1 MTYIINPWFFYF
13 VNLLGSFWTLISIVL
28 FLAIIGAVGF
38 SVWWLMET
46 YNSDFF
52 VHDDN
57 EHDDNEH
64 DNNEHDNNESPF
76 AKFCKKIIKVSVIV
90 TIISAVLMVA
100 VPSEETVN
108 KMMISSFITKENIE
122 KAKEGAKEGAKEIVD
137 YIAEKAIELKKAE

>member
-57 EHDDNEH
+57 E
-64 DNNEHDNNESPF
+64 SPF

-100 VPSEETVN
+100 VPSEETAN
-108 KMMISSFITKENIE
+108 KMMISSFITKENVE
-122 KAKEGAKEGAKEIVD
+122 KIKEETKEGAKEIVD

>member
-52 VHDDN
+52 VHDDDN

-64 DNNEHDNNESPF
+64 DDNESPF
-76 AKFCKKIIKVSVIV
+76 AKFCKKMIKVSVIV

-100 VPSEETVN
+100 VPSEEAVN
-108 KMMISSFITKENIE
+108 KMMISSFITKENVE
-122 KAKEGAKEGAKEIVD
+122 KIKEETKEGAKEIVD

>member
-28 FLAIIGAVGF
+28 FLAIIGTVGF
-38 SVWWLMET
+38 SVWWLMEA

-52 VHDDN
+52 VHDD
-57 EHDDNEH
+57 
-64 DNNEHDNNESPF
+64 NESPF

-108 KMMISSFITKENIE
+108 KMMISSFITKENVE
-122 KAKEGAKEGAKEIVD
+122 KIKEETKEGAKEIVD

>member
-28 FLAIIGAVGF
+28 FLAIIGTVGF
-38 SVWWLMET
+38 SVWWLMEA
-46 YNSDFF
+46 YVSDFF
-52 VHDDN
+52 VHDD
-57 EHDDNEH
+57 
-64 DNNEHDNNESPF
+64 NESPF

-100 VPSEETVN
+100 VPSEETAN

-137 YIAEKAIELKKAE
+137 YIAEKAIELKKSE

>member
-28 FLAIIGAVGF
+28 FLAIIGTVGF
-38 SVWWLMET
+38 SVWWLMEA
-46 YNSDFF
+46 YVSDFF
-52 VHDDN
+52 VHDD
-57 EHDDNEH
+57 
-64 DNNEHDNNESPF
+64 NESPF

-108 KMMISSFITKENIE
+108 KMMISSFITKENVE
-122 KAKEGAKEGAKEIVD
+122 KIKEETKEGAKEIVD

>member
-28 FLAIIGAVGF
+28 FLAIIGTVGF
-38 SVWWLMET
+38 SVWWLMEA
-46 YNSDFF
+46 YVSDFF
-52 VHDDN
+52 VHDD
-57 EHDDNEH
+57 
-64 DNNEHDNNESPF
+64 NESPF

-100 VPSEETVN
+100 VPSEETAN
-108 KMMISSFITKENIE
+108 KMMISSVITKENIE

>member
-52 VHDDN
+52 VHDD
-57 EHDDNEH
+57 DNEH
-64 DNNEHDNNESPF
+64 DNNEHDDNESSF
-76 AKFCKKIIKVSVIV
+76 AKFCKKIIKISVIV

-108 KMMISSFITKENIE
+108 KMMISSFITKENVE
-122 KAKEGAKEGAKEIVD
+122 KIKEETKEGAKEIVD

>member
-28 FLAIIGAVGF
+28 FLAIIGTVGF
-38 SVWWLMET
+38 SVWWLMEA
-46 YNSDFF
+46 YVSDFF
-52 VHDDN
+52 VHDD
-57 EHDDNEH
+57 
-64 DNNEHDNNESPF
+64 NESPF

-100 VPSEETVN
+100 VPSEETAN

-122 KAKEGAKEGAKEIVD
+122 KAKEGAKEGAKEIID

>member
-13 VNLLGSFWTLISIVL
+13 ANLLGSFWTLISIVL

-52 VHDDN
+52 VHDD
-57 EHDDNEH
+57 D
-64 DNNEHDNNESPF
+64 NEHDNNESPL

-122 KAKEGAKEGAKEIVD
+122 GAKEGAKEIVD

>member
-28 FLAIIGAVGF
+28 FLAIIGTVGF
-38 SVWWLMET
+38 SVWWLMEA
-46 YNSDFF
+46 YVSDFF
-52 VHDDN
+52 VHDD
-57 EHDDNEH
+57 EH
-64 DNNEHDNNESPF
+64 DNNEHDDNESPF

-108 KMMISSFITKENIE
+108 KMMISSFITKENVE
-122 KAKEGAKEGAKEIVD
+122 KIKEETKEGAKEIVD

>member
-38 SVWWLMET
+38 SVWWLMEA
-46 YNSDFF
+46 YVSDFF
-52 VHDDN
+52 VHDD
-57 EHDDNEH
+57 
-64 DNNEHDNNESPF
+64 NESPF

-108 KMMISSFITKENIE
+108 KMMISSFITKENVE
-122 KAKEGAKEGAKEIVD
+122 KIKEETKEGAKEIVD

>member
-13 VNLLGSFWTLISIVL
+13 ANLLGSFWTLISIVL
-28 FLAIIGAVGF
+28 FLAIIGTVGF
-38 SVWWLMET
+38 SVWWLMEA
-46 YNSDFF
+46 YVSDFF

-57 EHDDNEH
+57 E
-64 DNNEHDNNESPF
+64 SPF
-76 AKFCKKIIKVSVIV
+76 SKFCKKIIKISVIV

-100 VPSEETVN
+100 VPSEETAN

>member
-38 SVWWLMET
+38 SVWWLMEA
-46 YNSDFF
+46 YVSDFF
-52 VHDDN
+52 VHDDK
-57 EHDDNEH
+57 ET
-64 DNNEHDNNESPF
+64 PF
-76 AKFCKKIIKVSVIV
+76 ANFCKKIIKVSVIV

>member
-13 VNLLGSFWTLISIVL
+13 ANLLDSFWTLVSIVL

-38 SVWWLMET
+38 SVWWLMEA

-57 EHDDNEH
+57 E
-64 DNNEHDNNESPF
+64 SPF
-76 AKFCKKIIKVSVIV
+76 AKFCKKMIKASVIA
-90 TIISAVLMVA
+90 TIISAVLMIV
-100 VPSEETVN
+100 VPTEETVN
-108 KMMISSFITKENIE
+108 KMIISSFVTKENVE
-122 KAKEGAKEGAKEIVD
+122 KTKEVAKEIID

>member
-13 VNLLGSFWTLISIVL
+13 ASLLDSFWTLASIVL

-38 SVWWLMET
+38 SVWWLMEA
-46 YNSDFF
+46 YVSDFF
-52 VHDDN
+52 VHDDK
-57 EHDDNEH
+57 ET
-64 DNNEHDNNESPF
+64 PF
-76 AKFCKKIIKVSVIV
+76 ANFCKKIIKVSVIV

>member
-28 FLAIIGAVGF
+28 LWAIIGAVGF

-52 VHDDN
+52 VHDD
-57 EHDDNEH
+57 DNEH
-64 DNNEHDNNESPF
+64 DNNEHDDNESPF
-76 AKFCKKIIKVSVIV
+76 AKFCKKIIKISVIV

-108 KMMISSFITKENIE
+108 KMMISSFITKENVE
-122 KAKEGAKEGAKEIVD
+122 KIKEETKEGAKEIVD

>member
-13 VNLLGSFWTLISIVL
+13 ASLLDSFWTLVSIVL

-38 SVWWLMET
+38 SVWWVMEA

-57 EHDDNEH
+57 EP
-64 DNNEHDNNESPF
+64 PF
-76 AKFCKKIIKVSVIV
+76 AKFCKKMIKASVIA
-90 TIISAVLMVA
+90 TIISAVLMIV
-100 VPSEETVN
+100 VPTEETVN
-108 KMMISSFITKENIE
+108 KMMISSFVTKENVE
-122 KAKEGAKEGAKEIVD
+122 KTKEEAKEIID